1 MNRFTLQQ
9 ISKKMTV
16 VIKQANNKSFFFC
29 LLQNAYRDDKAT
41 IASIIVRKKAI
52 RKLYL

>member
-16 VIKQANNKSFFFC
+16 VIKQVNNKSFFC

-52 RKLYL
+52 